1 MPVIKQVL
9 GWSDAADDFM
19 YYISTNP
26 TRDEFGVYKVILEA
40 DDNDDS
46 SLTILNTLKDF
57 GVITCIDYSISNDFQ
72 CGIGEKE
79 GLVKVFN
86 CMEKRQND
94 LSQMDVDD
102 LDNFYNSKKTAGNV
116 DRLVVK
122 SKHPRPVNTLS
133 FGQGNYSNLVAMG
146 LDSHKTSPSL
156 QIWDI
161 NYQSN
166 TNNSVI
172 KNDFYVNNSFEY
184 FVNESILSTEFIENN
199 NMLISSNKW
208 LREIDL
214 RSAKPIF
221 QVPITVGNDIK
232 VNPFNSNI
240 FATYSEAGTSF
251 IWDRRKMTYNSKH
264 NKDISPLLMFNKKAT
279 FSKNSASNLIS
290 PLKKDSLTAS
300 TSSASVKKFNHL
312 SFRWSTLKQEEFS
325 TLNNSETIKRWKMG
339 YMPSKDLNY
348 SSYDSLFV
356 ASVNTLD
363 LPFDKVVTFDYIPRI
378 NNRTTFLCM
387 RTSGTLY
394 RASVGA
400 SVDKVRFSSGND
412 LISCDY
418 DKVETDILQLEK
430 NKNLSFA
437 NLKVSDFDNDID
449 ENNFDDE
456 FYADELEKD
465 DDEEEE
471 EEEEEDD
478 DDDESSDIDSRH
490 MIDAEAVLEND
501 ISLIMR
507 ERAALEYGIDPIRT
521 VKLMDNKKIDNKTL
535 YNQISQQKLAEIR
548 NTWRW
553 LVIAKQQ
560 ALNKITA
567 TNSLDIGFGGCY
579 GVWNFL
585 EDETLREK
593 RNVYSFSNDE
603 ILKEME
609 LIIKK
614 QQQIAGSGYPLQSRL
629 LTSTDNNSNNNSN
642 NNNSSSN
649 TNNNKKNYQKMV
661 QRKVCM
667 IVSGWDLSDE
677 DVEVKY
683 KSIMNLGQFERA
695 AAWAVFFGDI
705 PKCVEILSSS
715 RKERLQLI
723 ATAVA
728 GYSANWN
735 SSSSSWKEQCRKMG
749 MSLEDPYLRAIFTY
763 ISENDWFEI
772 IYDSSISIRER
783 LGIALRFLNDK
794 DLTIFLS
801 KMTETVVSQGQLEG
815 LIFTGITPLGLDLLE
830 VYVNKT
836 SDVQTA
842 ASISIYGSPRY
853 FKDERVTQWA
863 DTYKDLLKSWSLFA
877 TKCKFD
883 ILRVRLSKDSQGV
896 ITAEQPERQ
905 VIIQCMTCKKNT
917 HLDSEKIKMKKKSQK
932 NNIVINSQ
940 QNKMY
945 KHSHRI
951 YDDGSADESVFQ
963 TSYGEEG
970 GIVGVAEED
979 DDEEEDD
986 EIRRNFE
993 TMALVDELDEED
1005 PASKKFAC
1013 QSCGAL
1019 YPRCAI
1025 CLLPLGI
1032 SNLPIVIYGNKKEE
1046 LMQNNSEYLRKKVLK
1061 YNEWFQFCLSCN
1073 HCMHVGHAE
1082 EWFERHDICPVPG
1095 CVCTCKY

>member
-102 LDNFYNSKKTAGNV
+102 LDNFYDSKKTAGNV

-161 NYQSN
+161 NYQRN
-166 TNNSVI
+166 TNNNNNSVI

-251 IWDRRKMTYNSKH
+251 IWDRRKMTYNT
-264 NKDISPLLMFNKKAT
+264 T

-290 PLKKDSLTAS
+290 PLKKDSLATS

-356 ASVNTLD
+356 ASVNTFD

-456 FYADELEKD
+456 FYADDLEKD
-465 DDEEEE
+465 DDDEEGEEE
-471 EEEEEDD
+471 
-478 DDDESSDIDSRH
+478 DDESSDIDSRH
-490 MIDAEAVLEND
+490 MIAAEAVLEND

-521 VKLMDNKKIDNKTL
+521 VKLMDNKKIGNKTL

-629 LTSTDNNSNNNSN
+629 LTSTDS

-649 TNNNKKNYQKMV
+649 ANNNNKKNYQKMV

-723 ATAVA
+723 ATAVS

-863 DTYKDLLKSWSLFA
+863 DTYKELLKSWSLFA

-883 ILRVRLSKDSQGV
+883 ILRVRLSKDSHGV

-917 HLDSEKIKMKKKSQK
+917 HLDSEKIKMKKTSQK
-932 NNIVINSQ
+932 SNIVLNSH

-945 KHSHRI
+945 KHSNRI
-951 YDDGSADESVFQ
+951 YDEGNSADES
-963 TSYGEEG
+963 
-970 GIVGVAEED
+970 
-979 DDEEEDD
+979 
-986 EIRRNFE
+986 
-993 TMALVDELDEED
+993 ED